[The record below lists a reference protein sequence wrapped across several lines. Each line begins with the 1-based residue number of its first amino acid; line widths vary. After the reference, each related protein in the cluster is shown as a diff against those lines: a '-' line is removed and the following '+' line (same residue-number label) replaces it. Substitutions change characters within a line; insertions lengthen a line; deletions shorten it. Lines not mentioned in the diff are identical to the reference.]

1 MARQTQKYILDII
14 CILEYMSLNYGYPRM
29 IDDISLKI
37 LKILQ
42 EKARIPNV
50 EVARLVGMAPSAV
63 LERIRKLEKK
73 GYIDG
78 YEVRL
83 NPQRFRR
90 GMVGFI
96 HLVMEAGADETSLA
110 AKLSL
115 IEDIQEIHFIAGED
129 GYLIKVRVAGTEE
142 LDRLVRKK
150 IRSIAGVRATRTS
163 IAMATIKETARI
175 IIDEQPAKRRL

>member
-1 MARQTQKYILDII
+1 
-14 CILEYMSLNYGYPRM
+14 M
-29 IDDISLKI
+29 IDAVSLQI

-50 EVARLVGMAPSAV
+50 EVARRIGMAPSAV
-63 LERIRKLEKK
+63 LERIRKLEKQ

-90 GMVGFI
+90 GLVGFI
-96 HLVMEAGADETSLA
+96 HLIMDAGTDETSLVTR
-110 AKLSL
+110 LSA
-115 IEDIQEIHFIAGED
+115 IEDIQEIHYIAGED

-142 LDRLVRKK
+142 LDRLVREK
-150 IRSIAGVRATRTS
+150 IRSIDGVRSTRTS
-163 IAMATIKETARI
+163 VALATIKETTRI
-175 IIDEQPAKRRL
+175 TIDGQPAKKR

>member
-1 MARQTQKYILDII
+1 
-14 CILEYMSLNYGYPRM
+14 M
-29 IDDISLKI
+29 IDAVSLQI

-50 EVARLVGMAPSAV
+50 EVARRIGMAPSAV
-63 LERIRKLEKK
+63 LERIRKLEKQ

-90 GMVGFI
+90 GLVGFI
-96 HLVMEAGADETSLA
+96 HLIMDTGADENSLVTSLSA
-110 AKLSL
+110 
-115 IEDIQEIHFIAGED
+115 IEDIQEIHYIAGED

-142 LDRLVRKK
+142 LDRLVREK
-150 IRSIAGVRATRTS
+150 IRSIDGVCSTRTS
-163 IAMATIKETARI
+163 IALATIKETTRI
-175 IIDEQPAKRRL
+175 TIDNQPAKKR

>member
-1 MARQTQKYILDII
+1 
-14 CILEYMSLNYGYPRM
+14 M
-29 IDDISLKI
+29 IDEISLKI

-42 EKARIPNV
+42 TKARIPNV
-50 EVARLVGMAPSAV
+50 EVARQVGMAPSAV
-63 LERIRKLEKK
+63 LERIRKLEKQ

-96 HLVMEAGADETSLA
+96 HLALDGRANENSMA
-110 AKLSL
+110 AKLAE
-115 IEDIQEIHFIAGED
+115 IDEIQEIHFIAGED

-142 LDRLVRKK
+142 LERLVREQ
-150 IRSIAGVRATRTS
+150 IRSIAGIRATRTS
-163 IAMATIKETARI
+163 IVLTTIKETARI
-175 IIDEQPAKRRL
+175 TIDDQTSMR

>member
-1 MARQTQKYILDII
+1 
-14 CILEYMSLNYGYPRM
+14 M
-29 IDDISLKI
+29 IDEISLKI

-42 EKARIPNV
+42 IKARIPNV
-50 EVARLVGMAPSAV
+50 EVARQVGMAPSAV
-63 LERIRKLEKK
+63 LERIRKLEKQ

-96 HLVMEAGADETSLA
+96 HLAMDAKANENDLVAKLA
-110 AKLSL
+110 A
-115 IEDIQEIHFIAGED
+115 IDEIQEIHFIAGED

-142 LDRLVRKK
+142 LDKLVREH
-150 IRSIAGVRATRTS
+150 IRTIEGVRATRTS
-163 IAMATIKETARI
+163 IVLTTIKETARI
-175 IIDEQPAKRRL
+175 TIDDQVAMQHQ